1 VSIWEHNKTS
11 YKEKSG
17 STSDDRELYGIVSM
31 VAVVVIS
38 VCAGIVVCKLYSSLN
53 LKKRHQDQGLPLSTL
68 ETETKPRHLND
79 SDTSPGV
86 NSAFCQALTPEQDN
100 SIPTSSSS
108 SYTIESTL
116 HSFKGSCLEV
126 EVGPKGGFYQSGDL
140 SLLIPEGAL
149 LEKQKIRAAFHF
161 EAPSTETTF
170 TFSPILLL
178 EPDNLHFNNIPV
190 KIKFPYTA
198 RQGWMLHL
206 KRKDSFRGW
215 VTVLTVDTDT
225 HETMS
230 LDSHCKFSVYT
241 GLLELRHFCEYK
253 WCGRKKQTASEKFLG
268 CTLYARMIPHGTRC
282 HFILFL
288 TDHCND
294 AYEVRVIIKFFT
306 HINS

>member
-1 VSIWEHNKTS
+1 MGGSISPATS
-11 YKEKSG
+11 
-17 STSDDRELYGIVSM
+17 
-31 VAVVVIS
+31 A
-38 VCAGIVVCKLYSSLN
+38 SSLG
-53 LKKRHQDQGLPLSTL
+53 KIDEMHQRIQTMPSTVYETL
-68 ETETKPRHLND
+68 EGLID
-79 SDTSPGV
+79 M
-86 NSAFCQALTPEQDN
+86 
-100 SIPTSSSS
+100 SSE
-108 SYTIESTL
+108 IESTL

-294 AYEVRVIIKFFT
+294 AYEENKTLLPSASHLSHKDRNTIIIWPEGLLTIAIESADFKMKDENLVPLKYILLGCDILISIVYSLPFL
-306 HINS
+306 